1 MNDGGAHTHTHTHTH
16 THARTHAHTHA
27 RTHTCTHTNQLAGV
41 KVNTT
46 FHIIADYDLFYN
58 TEVAEFVLVRIYSR
72 VLIVHAANKHADYG
86 GNEAC
91 LYG

>member
-1 MNDGGAHTHTHTHTH
+1 MMMGHTHTHTHTH
-16 THARTHAHTHA
+16 TRARARTHAHTN
-27 RTHTCTHTNQLAGV
+27 RFAGV

-46 FHIIADYDLFYN
+46 FHIIADYDLFYI

-72 VLIVHAANKHADYG
+72 VLIVHAAKK
-86 GNEAC
+86 